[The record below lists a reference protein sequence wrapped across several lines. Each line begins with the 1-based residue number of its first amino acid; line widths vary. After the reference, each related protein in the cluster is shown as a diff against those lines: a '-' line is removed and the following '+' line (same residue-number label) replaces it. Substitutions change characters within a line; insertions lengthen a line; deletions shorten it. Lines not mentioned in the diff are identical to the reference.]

1 MRTSPAALALV
12 VLATLTACS
21 DDGTGPDDECI
32 VSAVAVTGAPA
43 TLDVGATVT
52 LQANVTS
59 TGCGTAPTV
68 TWSSSLNTTATV
80 SAAGVV
86 TGVAAGPVTIT
97 ATAGGKS
104 GNATFTI
111 ANVAVVSLAMSTS
124 DLVVGV
130 GLTSRLTA
138 TPRDGGG
145 NPLAGRTVTWTSRAG
160 AVATVSQSGV
170 VTAGATGSTWIVAE
184 SETVLDSTEVAV
196 VDPRIAYAW
205 NDNPTILG
213 ISVPDVEYSFNI
225 SAAANA
231 FTRASAGVY
240 NVSWTGLT
248 VPPGAINAQ
257 FVTAYGNVA
266 AGFCME
272 DNWVTA
278 QLTFRCFDQAGVAA
292 DQSSTTLAIGSATFT
307 GRSAFAWIDSPA
319 ASAEASATWRHHP
332 LGLSIFSERVATGS
346 YVVRFAGLQ
355 RAAAGDREGVVVNAY
370 GGIPAVCQ
378 PGAPTST
385 ATGLEVAVRCFDAAG
400 TAVDTRYTILLVDGA
415 RSGARLG
422 FALAD
427 QPAAASYTPTNSAV
441 RGTGSV
447 QITRVNAGTWDVDF
461 TGFYR
466 SGDLKESFLV
476 SPVGATAGR
485 CWIEYWGYS
494 STPGGVGTAR
504 VSCATTAGVLADMP
518 FSIVAVQ

>member
-1 MRTSPAALALV
+1 MRKSSV
-12 VLATLTACS
+12 VLVAVATLVACG
-21 DDGTGPDDECI
+21 DDGTGPGDDCI

-43 TLDVGATVT
+43 TLNVGATVT

-59 TGCGTAPTV
+59 TGCSAAPTIA
-68 TWSSSLNTTATV
+68 WSSSLNNTATV

-104 GNATFTI
+104 GTATFAI
-111 ANVAVVSLAMSTS
+111 ANAPVASIAMSTTR
-124 DLVVGV
+124 LVVGT
-130 GLTSRLTA
+130 GLTSRITA

-145 NPLAGRTVTWTSRAG
+145 AALTGRTVTWTSRAG

-170 VTAGATGSTWIVAE
+170 VTAGATGSTWIIAE
-184 SETVLDSTEVAV
+184 SETILDSTEVAV
-196 VDPRIAYAW
+196 VDARIAYAW

-213 ISVPDVEYSFNI
+213 LSVPDVVYSFNI

-257 FVTAYGNVA
+257 FVTAYGDVD

-278 QLTFRCFDQAGVAA
+278 QLTFRCFDKTGAA
-292 DQSSTTLAIGSATFT
+292 TDQSSTTVALGSATLT

-319 ASAEASATWRHHP
+319 ASAEASVTWRHHP
-332 LGLSIFSERVATGS
+332 LGLSIFSERLATGS

-355 RAAAGDREGVVVNAY
+355 RTAGSDREGVIVNAY
-370 GGIPAVCQ
+370 GGVAAVCQ

-400 TAVDTRYTILLVDGA
+400 AAVDTRYTILLVDGA
-415 RSGARLG
+415 RAGARLG

-427 QPAAASYTPTNSAV
+427 QPAAATYTPANSAV

-447 QITRVNAGTWDVDF
+447 QITRVNAGTWDVSF

-476 SPVGATAGR
+476 SPVGNTAGR
-485 CWIEYWGYS
+485 CWVNHWAYS
-494 STPGGVGTAR
+494 ATQGGAGVVR
-504 VSCATTAGVLADMP
+504 VSCATTAGVLADLP